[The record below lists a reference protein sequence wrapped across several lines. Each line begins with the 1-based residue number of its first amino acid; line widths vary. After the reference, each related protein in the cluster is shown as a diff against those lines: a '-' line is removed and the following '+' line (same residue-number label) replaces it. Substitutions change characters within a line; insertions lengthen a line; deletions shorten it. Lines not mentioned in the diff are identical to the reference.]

1 MKYFYHIIV
10 LLLFVYSCSSVEIA
24 DQSDLI
30 RTPIDENTKF
40 INFLDSEWEKSLNEN
55 PLFASYVGDKRLN
68 SKINSNSI
76 EQFNLE
82 KQSNIESLNDLKN
95 INVSNLSDDNILNY
109 KLYEFG
115 IKRNIELANFPT
127 YFLRINQRG
136 GIQSFYETGNR
147 LVYKIGRAHV

>member
-10 LLLFVYSCSSVEIA
+10 LLFVYSCSSVEIA
-24 DQSDLI
+24 DQSNLI
-30 RTPIDENTKF
+30 ITPIDENAKF

-76 EQFNLE
+76 EQFNIE

-95 INVSNLSDDNILNY
+95 INVLKDSI
-109 KLYEFG
+109 F
-115 IKRNIELANFPT
+115 
-127 YFLRINQRG
+127 
-136 GIQSFYETGNR
+136 
-147 LVYKIGRAHV
+147 